1 VYMTRHIL
9 HIDLDAFFVSVE
21 QALAPELRDKPVIV
35 GGRPDRRGVVASA
48 SYQARAFGIRAGMPL
63 AQAYR
68 LCPKAIFLQGS
79 FPAYRDASERFME
92 ILADFSPC
100 LEPAGLDEAYLDI
113 TGCEAHGTP
122 HHLALRIKERV
133 KNELGLIAS
142 VGMASCKVVAKIAS
156 DLGKPDGLVEV
167 PAGKEKEFLAPLP
180 VASLPG
186 VGKRTEQALESIGIR
201 TLGQLAA
208 LPPEAIKTRL
218 GAAGVMFH
226 HHANGI
232 DNREVEPFPGE
243 AKSISRETTFA
254 EDTLDRAFLQAIL
267 RYLCE
272 RVGAELRQE
281 GKYARTV
288 TLKLRYADFE
298 TITRRISS
306 KEATDADE
314 VIFAAAVKLLGQALA
329 RKRKLVRLI
338 GVGVSNLTGG
348 KQLNLLDSRSQRLSH
363 LDKAIDRIR
372 NRYGF
377 TSIQTGRTLLLRDI
391 FASREG
397 DYILETP
404 SLSR

>member
-1 VYMTRHIL
+1 VNRCIL

-21 QALAPELRDKPVIV
+21 QALAPGLRGKPVVV

-48 SYQARAFGIRAGMPL
+48 SYEARVFGIRAGMPL

-68 LCPKAIFLQGS
+68 LCSQAIFLQGS
-79 FPAYRDASERFME
+79 FPVYRDASERFMA

-113 TGCEAHGTP
+113 TGCEAYGTP
-122 HHLALRIKERV
+122 HQLALHIKERV
-133 KNELGLIAS
+133 KNETKLIAS
-142 VGMASCKVVAKIAS
+142 VGMAGCKVVAKIAS

-167 PAGKEKEFLAPLP
+167 AAGQEKEFLAPLP
-180 VASLPG
+180 VINLPG
-186 VGKRTEQALESIGIR
+186 VGKRTEQELKAMGIK
-201 TLGQLAA
+201 TIGQLAA
-208 LPPEAIKTRL
+208 LPPEAIKNRL
-218 GAAGVMFH
+218 GAAGVIIH
-226 HHANGI
+226 RYANGI
-232 DNREVEPFPGE
+232 DDRQVELTGE

-254 EDTLDRAFLQAIL
+254 EDTLDRTFLQAIL

-281 GKYARTV
+281 SKHARTI

-306 KEATDADE
+306 KETTDADE
-314 VIFAAAVKLLGQALA
+314 AIFAGAVTLLDQALA

-338 GVGVSNLTGG
+338 GVGVSNLVGYG
-348 KQLNLLDSRSQRLSH
+348 KQLHLLDSRPQRLAH
-363 LDKAIDRIR
+363 LDRAIDRIR
-372 NRYGF
+372 NKYGF
-377 TSIQTGRTLLLRDI
+377 TSIQTGRTLLLKDI
-391 FASREG
+391 FATREG
-397 DYILETP
+397 DFMLETT